1 MILRL
6 IIVRLLIVIELL
18 EMSRTNA
25 IGFNDVINYHR
36 EDKGEQKTLLTIV
49 QAITSDPEY
58 LALTYEQQYSVI
70 ETILGF
76 LIQYKMEK
84 NSHSF
89 TSHI

>member
-6 IIVRLLIVIELL
+6 IIVQLLIVTELL
-18 EMSRTNA
+18 GMSRANA
-25 IGFNDVINYHR
+25 IDFNDVRNHH
-36 EDKGEQKTLLTIV
+36 EEKGQQKTLLTIV

-58 LALTYEQQYSVI
+58 LALSYEQQYSVL

-76 LIQYKMEK
+76 LIQYKMDK